1 MRRILAGIGWFFTV
15 YLGVFMFSS
24 HIVSFIYQMK
34 TGDTNAHSLRLL
46 EREYADRFTGIIVD
60 FSLVFTIVG
69 TWAGIF
75 PGTKKKPEKVVQA
88 KLEAPQETIQKAA

>member
-1 MRRILAGIGWFFTV
+1 MRRVLAGIAWFFTV

-34 TGDTNAHSLRLL
+34 TGDTNAHSLQLL
-46 EREYADRFTGIIVD
+46 EHDYAARFTGLITD
-60 FSLVFTIVG
+60 FSLVFTAVG

-75 PGTKKKPEKVVQA
+75 PGTKKKSEKVAQE
-88 KLEAPQETIQKAA
+88 KLESQRAA